1 MLALAVH
8 SEMESMSDIQVV
20 FADKHPLTLS
30 GLRTS
35 VADHSDIKILAEC
48 VDREQAVAVACNHS
62 PDVLLLSTELL
73 PEELNGLQQL
83 VANIQDT
90 HVILLTDRKDLD
102 FLEEAL
108 RCGVRGIFQRERPA
122 HHVPVA
128 IRKVINGGLWFE
140 QATAERML
148 DALLIKRDKTQKPE
162 EGKIA
167 AITTREQ
174 EVIDLICQG
183 LKNREVS
190 ERLHISEITVSHHLT
205 SIFRK
210 LEVEDRISLILYSHR
225 NGLVTL

>member
-1 MLALAVH
+1 
-8 SEMESMSDIQVV
+8 
-20 FADKHPLTLS
+20 
-30 GLRTS
+30 
-35 VADHSDIKILAEC
+35 
-48 VDREQAVAVACNHS
+48 
-62 PDVLLLSTELL
+62 
-73 PEELNGLQQL
+73 
-83 VANIQDT
+83 VANIHDTT
-90 HVILLTDRKDLD
+90 HVILLTDRRDPD

-148 DALLIKRDKTQKPE
+148 DELLIKRNKTQKPE
-162 EGKIA
+162 ERKIA

-174 EVIDLICQG
+174 DVIDLICQG

-210 LEVEDRISLILYSHR
+210 LEVDDRISLILYSHR
-225 NGLVTL
+225 NRLVTL

>member
-1 MLALAVH
+1 
-8 SEMESMSDIQVV
+8 MESMSDIQVV

-30 GLRTS
+30 GLRSS
-35 VADHSDIKILAEC
+35 VAGHSDIKILAEC

-73 PEELNGLQQL
+73 LEELNGLQQL

-148 DALLIKRDKTQKPE
+148 DALLIKRDKTQKTE
-162 EGKIA
+162 EGKI
-167 AITTREQ
+167 
-174 EVIDLICQG
+174 
-183 LKNREVS
+183 
-190 ERLHISEITVSHHLT
+190 
-205 SIFRK
+205 
-210 LEVEDRISLILYSHR
+210 
-225 NGLVTL
+225 